1 MKKIACISTAVLSV
15 VACVLVVAAVE
26 PAESFSLT
34 DSRGLKLH
42 TESSAIKQSDL
53 DNNFMDYAEDEA
65 SVSLSEYGVIYGEE
79 SSLANVVGIVLD
91 YDTESPIPGATI
103 SIGGEKVVTSGT
115 DGRFQITDV
124 VSKIYNW
131 AVAAKGYYPAYYYNY
146 PVDVA
151 SGTSIFR
158 FYVSIDFSVEQDRE
172 DVINDHCG
180 QEVPDELR
188 SLV

>member
-1 MKKIACISTAVLSV
+1 MKKIDCIIISILLTISCTLGV
-15 VACVLVVAAVE
+15 VAVG
-26 PAESFSLT
+26 PTESFSLT

-91 YDTESPIPGATI
+91 YDTENPISGAAI
-103 SIGGEKVVTSGT
+103 SIGGKTVVTSGT

-124 VSKIYNW
+124 VSEVYDW
-131 AVAAKGYYPAYYYNY
+131 TVTAEGYYPAHYYNY
-146 PVDVA
+146 PVDAA
-151 SGTSIFR
+151 SGASIFR
-158 FYVSIDFSVEQDRE
+158 FYVSADFSVEQDRE
-172 DVINDHCG
+172 DVMNDHCG
-180 QEVPDELR
+180 
-188 SLV
+188 